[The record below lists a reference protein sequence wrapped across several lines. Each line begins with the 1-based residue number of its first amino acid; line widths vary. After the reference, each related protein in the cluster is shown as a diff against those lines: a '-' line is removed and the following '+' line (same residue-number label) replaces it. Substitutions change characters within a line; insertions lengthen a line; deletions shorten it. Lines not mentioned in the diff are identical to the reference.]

1 MTLIRKDG
9 LIGLPDERFQRLIIL
24 TSGIHFPSS
33 VLFLAVDFSACTS
46 GSVLIHFPRFR
57 SGIS

>member
-1 MTLIRKDG
+1 
-9 LIGLPDERFQRLIIL
+9 LIIL
-24 TSGIHFPSS
+24 TSGTHFPSS